1 MRKRICLFLL
11 GLALGSLAACST
23 LAGIG
28 RDLTSAAEGIGGA
41 LTDETRAATAHN
53 KE

>member
-1 MRKRICLFLL
+1 MRRLIRLFALFT
-11 GLALGSLAACST
+11 LAAALAACST
-23 LAGIG
+23 LAGVG
-28 RDLTSAAEGIGGA
+28 RDLTSAAEGISAA